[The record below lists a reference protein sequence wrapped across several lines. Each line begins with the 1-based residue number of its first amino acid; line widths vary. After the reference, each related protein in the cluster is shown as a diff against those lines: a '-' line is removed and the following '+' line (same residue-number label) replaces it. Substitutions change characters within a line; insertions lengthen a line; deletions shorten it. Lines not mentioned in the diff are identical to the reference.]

1 MSYRAARLI
10 VASGLALSGST
21 GAEAQTVVT
30 PLFPGITHIK
40 RTEQYPPFQCPGCP
54 APTPNPRL
62 ARLNILLVDLT
73 SPEVHFKLTPP
84 GENLPVVAPGST
96 TPNWP
101 VVPFEVLRQRTLDFL
116 NTSHAQAAVNVHFF
130 APFPVPGGSTQG
142 AYAYVIGL
150 AASRGKVYSGFE
162 SPIQSYAI
170 VTNSPGLNI
179 DSSNNASIVHRDPDS
194 ADGMDVLEDV
204 ELWNALAG
212 SSQILTNGVKT
223 IPEYTDATH
232 PDELLTPGPVPP
244 LGPLPL
250 TYTRAGRH
258 WYDLSNAR
266 TAIGVTEDG
275 RTLVLFTV
283 DGTNGGHG
291 MQVGEVADLLKNDY
305 GVWNALNLDGGG
317 STTMAVE
324 DPVTHVRKLVN
335 VPAENPPRLEA
346 SNFAVYSDA
355 VDPVTRATVDPPP
368 HANGWNQAAVSV
380 SLEATDLASGLNDTP
395 AGWVDLLRYSLAG
408 AQTGGETVV
417 PGYSAS
423 FGVDPEGV
431 TTVSY
436 DIRIVQL
443 MLGHASIQQTHRY
456 LNVIGVYCIQYAI
469 RPDPSRP
476 APSPCNRAGPL
487 DDPLRHPAAGCARQ
501 RGRPR
506 ARTRDQPHAPAG
518 SPVRAGTRGSRGLAP
533 APRLLRVAARR
544 EGCARGLPA
553 ACHVGG
559 TGAPHGRES
568 DCRRHSGAGPAEPRV
583 PRRGRSDRGGRSRSG
598 MARTTRIALQE

>member
-1 MSYRAARLI
+1 MAEGDVMSYRAARLI
-10 VASGLALSGST
+10 VASGLALWGST
-21 GAEAQTVVT
+21 GVEAQTVVT

-62 ARLNILLVDLT
+62 ARMNILLVDLT
-73 SPEVHFKLTPP
+73 SPAVHFKLTPP
-84 GENLPVVAPGST
+84 GENLPAVASGST

-101 VVPFEVLRQRTLDFL
+101 VVPFEVVRQPTLDFL
-116 NTSHAQAAVNVHFF
+116 NTSHAQAAINVHFF

-179 DSSNNASIVHRDPDS
+179 DRSNYASIVHRHPDS
-194 ADGMDVLEDV
+194 ADGMDVLENV

-212 SSQILTNGVKT
+212 SGQILTNGVKT

-266 TAIGVTEDG
+266 TAIGVTGDG
-275 RTLVLFTV
+275 RTLVLFAV

-317 STTMAVE
+317 STTLAVE
-324 DPVTHVRKLVN
+324 DPVTHERKLVN

-346 SNFAVYSDA
+346 SNFAVYSDG
-355 VDPVTRATVDPPP
+355 VDPVTTAVVDPPP
-368 HANGWNQAAVSV
+368 NANGWNQAAVSV

-395 AGWVDLLRYSLAG
+395 AGWVNLLKYSLAG
-408 AQTGGETVV
+408 AQTAAETAV
-417 PGYSAS
+417 PGHSAS
-423 FGVDPEGV
+423 FGVAPQGV

-436 DIRIVQL
+436 FATDA
-443 MLGHASIQQTHRY
+443 ASNEETARTLDVKIDGAPPVLTGLPPEGCTLWPPNHKLQRVAV
-456 LNVIGVYCIQYAI
+456 LRASDPVSGVAGGSFQVNATSNE
-469 RPDPSRP
+469 PMDPSDL
-476 APSPCNRAGPL
+476 AVTEDESGGLVVELRAERSGDSKSGRIYYLTVTAL
-487 DDPLRHPAAGCARQ
+487 DLAGNEVTGTATCIV
-501 RGRPR
+501 
-506 ARTRDQPHAPAG
+506 PH
-518 SPVRAGTRGSRGLAP
+518 
-533 APRLLRVAARR
+533 
-544 EGCARGLPA
+544 
-553 ACHVGG
+553 
-559 TGAPHGRES
+559 
-568 DCRRHSGAGPAEPRV
+568 
-583 PRRGRSDRGGRSRSG
+583 DRGKRK
-598 MARTTRIALQE
+598 

>member
-10 VASGLALSGST
+10 VASGLVLWGST
-21 GAEAQTVVT
+21 GVEAQTVVT

-40 RTEQYPPFQCPGCP
+40 RTEPFPSFQCPGCP

-62 ARLNILLVDLT
+62 ARMNILLIDLT
-73 SPEVHFKLTPP
+73 SPAVRFKLTPP
-84 GENLPVVAPGST
+84 GENLPAVAPGST

-101 VVPFEVLRQRTLDFL
+101 DVPFEVVRQRTLDFL
-116 NTSHAQAAVNVHFF
+116 NTSHAQAAINVHFF
-130 APFPVPGGSTQG
+130 APFPVPGGSTQS

-179 DSSNNASIVHRDPDS
+179 DRANNASIVHRHPES
-194 ADGMDVLEDV
+194 ADGMQVLENV

-212 SSQILTNGVKT
+212 SGQILTNGVRT

-266 TAIGVTEDG
+266 TAIGVTQDG

-324 DPVTHVRKLVN
+324 DPVTHVRRLVN
-335 VPAENPPRLEA
+335 VPADNPPRLEA
-346 SNFAVYSDA
+346 TNFAVYSDA
-355 VDPVTRATVDPPP
+355 VDPVTTATINPAPN
-368 HANGWNQAAVSV
+368 ANGWNQAAVSV

-395 AGWVDLLRYSLAG
+395 PGWVDLLRYSLAG
-408 AQTGGETVV
+408 AQTGTETVV
-417 PGYSAS
+417 AGHSAS
-423 FGVDPEGV
+423 FGVAAAGV
-431 TTVSY
+431 TRVSY
-436 DIRIVQL
+436 SATD
-443 MLGHASIQQTHRY
+443 
-456 LNVIGVYCIQYAI
+456 
-469 RPDPSRP
+469 
-476 APSPCNRAGPL
+476 
-487 DDPLRHPAAGCARQ
+487 AAGNEED
-501 RGRPR
+501 
-506 ARTRDQPHAPAG
+506 ARTLDVKIDGAP
-518 SPVRAGTRGSRGLAP
+518 PVLSGLPSEECTLWP
-533 APRLLRVAARR
+533 ANHELQRVAVLRASDAVSGIAPGSFQVNATSN
-544 EGCARGLPA
+544 EPMDPGDVAVTEDEDGGLI
-553 ACHVGG
+553 VEL
-559 TGAPHGRES
+559 R
-568 DCRRHSGAGPAEPRV
+568 AE
-583 PRRGRSDRGGRSRSG
+583 RSG
-598 MARTTRIALQE
+598 GNKSGRVYNLTVTAQDIAGNEVTRTATCTVPHDSGKEK

>member
-10 VASGLALSGST
+10 VASGLALYGAT
-21 GAEAQTVVT
+21 GVEAQTVVT

-62 ARLNILLVDLT
+62 ARMNILLVDLT
-73 SPEVHFKLTPP
+73 SPAVHFKLTPP
-84 GENLPVVAPGST
+84 GENLPAVAPGST

-101 VVPFEVLRQRTLDFL
+101 VVPFEVVRQRTLDFVT
-116 NTSHAQAAVNVHFF
+116 TSHAQAAINVHFF
-130 APFPVPGGSTQG
+130 APFPVPGGSTQS

-179 DSSNNASIVHRDPDS
+179 DKTNNASIVHRDPAS
-194 ADGMDVLEDV
+194 ADGMDVLESV

-212 SSQILTNGVKT
+212 SGQILTNGVKT

-244 LGPLPL
+244 LGSLPL

-291 MQVGEVADLLKNDY
+291 MQAGEVADLLKNDY

-324 DPVTHVRKLVN
+324 DPVTHLRKLVN
-335 VPAENPPRLEA
+335 VPADNPPRLEA
-346 SNFAVYSDA
+346 TNFAVYSDA
-355 VDPVTRATVDPPP
+355 IDPVTTATVAPAPN
-368 HANGWNQAAVSV
+368 ANGWNQAAVSV

-395 AGWVDLLRYSLAG
+395 AGWVDLLQYSLAG
-408 AQTGGETVV
+408 AQTGTETVV
-417 PGYSAS
+417 AGHSAS
-423 FGVDPEGV
+423 FGVAPEGV
-431 TTVSY
+431 TKVSY
-436 DIRIVQL
+436 FATD
-443 MLGHASIQQTHRY
+443 
-456 LNVIGVYCIQYAI
+456 
-469 RPDPSRP
+469 
-476 APSPCNRAGPL
+476 
-487 DDPLRHPAAGCARQ
+487 AAGNEEAS
-501 RGRPR
+501 
-506 ARTRDQPHAPAG
+506 RTLDVKIDGAP
-518 SPVRAGTRGSRGLAP
+518 PVLSGLP
-533 APRLLRVAARR
+533 S
-544 EGCARGLPA
+544 EGCALWPVNHKLQRVAVLRASDTVSGIARGSFQVNATSNEPMDPSD
-553 ACHVGG
+553 VSVTENETGG
-559 TGAPHGRES
+559 LIVELRAERSGGSESGRVYHLTVTAQDLAGNAVTGTATCIVPH
-568 DCRRHSGAGPAEPRV
+568 
-583 PRRGRSDRGGRSRSG
+583 DRGKGK
-598 MARTTRIALQE
+598 

>member
-10 VASGLALSGST
+10 VASALALWGST
-21 GAEAQTVVT
+21 GVEAQTVVT

-40 RTEQYPPFQCPGCP
+40 RTEQYPPFQCPGCS

-62 ARLNILLVDLT
+62 ARMNILLVDLT
-73 SPEVHFKLTPP
+73 SPAVRFKLTPP
-84 GENLPVVAPGST
+84 GENLPAVAPGST
-96 TPNWP
+96 APNWP
-101 VVPFEVLRQRTLDFL
+101 VVPFEVVRQRTLDFL
-116 NTSHAQAAVNVHFF
+116 NTSHAQAAINVHFF
-130 APFPVPGGSTQG
+130 APFPVPGGSTQS

-179 DSSNNASIVHRDPDS
+179 DRSNNASIVHRDPAS
-194 ADGMDVLEDV
+194 ADGMGVVENV

-212 SSQILTNGVKT
+212 SGQILTNGVKT

-232 PDELLTPGPVPP
+232 PDALLTPGPVPP

-305 GVWNALNLDGGG
+305 RVWNALNLDGGG
-317 STTMAVE
+317 STTMAIE
-324 DPVTHVRKLVN
+324 DPVTHVRRLVN
-335 VPAENPPRLEA
+335 VPADNPPRLEA
-346 SNFAVYSDA
+346 TNFAVYSDA
-355 VDPVTRATVDPPP
+355 VDPVTTAVVSPAPN
-368 HANGWNQAAVSV
+368 ANGWNQAAVSV

-408 AQTGGETVV
+408 AQTSAETVV
-417 PGYSAS
+417 PGHSAS
-423 FGVDPEGV
+423 FGVAPQGV

-436 DIRIVQL
+436 FATDAAGNEETARTLDVKIDGAPPVLSGLPSEECTLWPANHKLQRVAVL
-443 MLGHASIQQTHRY
+443 RASDAVSGIARGSFQVNATS
-456 LNVIGVYCIQYAI
+456 NE
-469 RPDPSRP
+469 PMDPSDV
-476 APSPCNRAGPL
+476 AVTEDESGGLVVELRA
-487 DDPLRHPAAGCARQ
+487 
-501 RGRPR
+501 
-506 ARTRDQPHAPAG
+506 
-518 SPVRAGTRGSRGLAP
+518 
-533 APRLLRVAARR
+533 
-544 EGCARGLPA
+544 E
-553 ACHVGG
+553 
-559 TGAPHGRES
+559 
-568 DCRRHSGAGPAEPRV
+568 
-583 PRRGRSDRGGRSRSG
+583 RSG
-598 MARTTRIALQE
+598 GSTSGRVYQLTVTARDLAGNEVTGTATCTVPHDSGKGK

>member
-10 VASGLALSGST
+10 VASGLALWGST
-21 GAEAQTVVT
+21 GVEAQTVVT
-30 PLFPGITHIK
+30 PLFPGITHIT

-54 APTPNPRL
+54 APTPNPRV
-62 ARLNILLVDLT
+62 ARINILLIDLT
-73 SPEVHFKLTPP
+73 SPGVHFKLTPP
-84 GENLPVVAPGST
+84 GENLPAVAPGAT

-101 VVPFEVLRQRTLDFL
+101 VVPFEVVRQRTLDFL
-116 NTSHAQAAVNVHFF
+116 NTSHAQAAINVHFF

-142 AYAYVIGL
+142 AFAYVIGL
-150 AASRGKVYSGFE
+150 AASRGNVYSGFE

-179 DSSNNASIVHRDPDS
+179 DRSNNASIVHRDPAS

-212 SSQILTNGVKT
+212 SGQILTNGVKT
-223 IPEYTDATH
+223 IPEYTDPTH
-232 PDELLTPGPVPP
+232 LDELLTPGPVPP
-244 LGPLPL
+244 LGTLPL

-324 DPVTHVRKLVN
+324 DPVTHMRKLVN

-355 VDPVTRATVDPPP
+355 VDPVTTAIVDPAPN
-368 HANGWNQAAVSV
+368 ANGWNQAAVSV

-395 AGWVDLLRYSLAG
+395 AGWVDQLRYSLAG
-408 AQTGGETVV
+408 AQTGAETVV
-417 PGYSAS
+417 PGSSAS
-423 FGVDPEGV
+423 FGVAPQGV

-436 DIRIVQL
+436 FATDAAGNEETARTLAVKIDGVSPVLSGLPPEGCTLWPPNDKLQRVAVL
-443 MLGHASIQQTHRY
+443 RASDAVSGIARGSFRVNATS
-456 LNVIGVYCIQYAI
+456 NE
-469 RPDPSRP
+469 PMDPSDV
-476 APSPCNRAGPL
+476 AVTEDENGGLVVELRAE
-487 DDPLRHPAAGCARQ
+487 RS
-501 RGRPR
+501 
-506 ARTRDQPHAPAG
+506 AG
-518 SPVRAGTRGSRGLAP
+518 SKSGRIYHLTVTARDLAGNEVT
-533 APRLLRVAARR
+533 
-544 EGCARGLPA
+544 
-553 ACHVGG
+553 G
-559 TGAPHGRES
+559 TATCTVPH
-568 DCRRHSGAGPAEPRV
+568 
-583 PRRGRSDRGGRSRSG
+583 DRGK
-598 MARTTRIALQE
+598 

>member
-10 VASGLALSGST
+10 VASGLALWGST
-21 GAEAQTVVT
+21 GVEAQTVVT

-62 ARLNILLVDLT
+62 ARMNILLVDLT
-73 SPEVHFKLTPP
+73 SPAVHFKLTPP
-84 GENLPVVAPGST
+84 GENLPAVAPGST

-101 VVPFEVLRQRTLDFL
+101 VVPFEVVRQRTLDFL
-116 NTSHAQAAVNVHFF
+116 NTSHAQAAINVHFF
-130 APFPVPGGSTQG
+130 APFPVPGGSTQS

-179 DSSNNASIVHRDPDS
+179 DRSNNASIVHRDPDS

-212 SSQILTNGVKT
+212 SGQILTNGVKT

-335 VPAENPPRLEA
+335 VPADNPPRLEA
-346 SNFAVYSDA
+346 TNFAVYSDA
-355 VDPVTRATVDPPP
+355 VDPVTTATVDPPP
-368 HANGWNQAAVSV
+368 NANGWNQAAVSV

-408 AQTGGETVV
+408 AQTGAETVV
-417 PGYSAS
+417 PGHSAS
-423 FGVDPEGV
+423 FGVAPEGV

-436 DIRIVQL
+436 FATDAAGNEETARTLDVKIDGAPPVLSGLPSEGCTLWPPNHKLQRVAVL
-443 MLGHASIQQTHRY
+443 RASDAVSGIARGSFQVNATS
-456 LNVIGVYCIQYAI
+456 NE
-469 RPDPSRP
+469 PMDPSDV
-476 APSPCNRAGPL
+476 AVTEDENGGLVVELRAERSGGSKSGRVYHL
-487 DDPLRHPAAGCARQ
+487 TVTAQDLAGNEVTGTATCIV
-501 RGRPR
+501 
-506 ARTRDQPHAPAG
+506 PH
-518 SPVRAGTRGSRGLAP
+518 
-533 APRLLRVAARR
+533 
-544 EGCARGLPA
+544 
-553 ACHVGG
+553 
-559 TGAPHGRES
+559 
-568 DCRRHSGAGPAEPRV
+568 
-583 PRRGRSDRGGRSRSG
+583 DRGKGK
-598 MARTTRIALQE
+598 

>member
-1 MSYRAARLI
+1 MAEGGVMSYRTARLI
-10 VASGLALSGST
+10 VASSLALWGSNVV
-21 GAEAQTVVT
+21 EAQTVVT

-62 ARLNILLVDLT
+62 ARMNILLIDLT
-73 SPEVHFKLTPP
+73 SPAIRFKLTPP
-84 GENLPVVAPGST
+84 GENLPPVAPGST

-101 VVPFEVLRQRTLDFL
+101 AVPFEVVRQRTLDFL
-116 NTSHAQAAVNVHFF
+116 NSSHAQSAINIHFF
-130 APFPVPGGSTQG
+130 APFPVPGVSTQG

-179 DSSNNASIVHRDPDS
+179 DRSNNPSIVHRDPDS
-194 ADGMDVLEDV
+194 ASGMDILEDV
-204 ELWNALAG
+204 ELWNAVAG
-212 SSQILTNGVKT
+212 SGQILTNGVKT
-223 IPEYTDATH
+223 IPEYTDAAH

-266 TAIGVTEDG
+266 TAIGVTADG

-291 MQVGEVADLLKNDY
+291 MQAGEVADLLKNDY

-335 VPAENPPRLEA
+335 VPADNPPRMEA

-355 VDPVTRATVDPPP
+355 VNPVTTAVVDPAPN
-368 HANGWNQAAVSV
+368 ANGWNQGAVSV
-380 SLEATDLASGLNDTP
+380 SLDATDLASGLTDTP
-395 AGWVDLLRYSLAG
+395 VGWVDLLRYSLAG
-408 AQTGGETVV
+408 AQKGAETIV
-417 PGYSAS
+417 PGHSAS
-423 FGVDPEGV
+423 FGVAPEGV

-436 DIRIVQL
+436 LATDAAGNEETTRTLDVKIDSTPPVLSGLPSERCTLGPPNHKLQRVAVLRASDAVSGIARGSIHVNATSNEL
-443 MLGHASIQQTHRY
+443 M
-456 LNVIGVYCIQYAI
+456 
-469 RPDPSRP
+469 DPSDV
-476 APSPCNRAGPL
+476 AVTEDDNGGLVVELRA
-487 DDPLRHPAAGCARQ
+487 
-501 RGRPR
+501 
-506 ARTRDQPHAPAG
+506 
-518 SPVRAGTRGSRGLAP
+518 
-533 APRLLRVAARR
+533 
-544 EGCARGLPA
+544 E
-553 ACHVGG
+553 
-559 TGAPHGRES
+559 
-568 DCRRHSGAGPAEPRV
+568 
-583 PRRGRSDRGGRSRSG
+583 RSG
-598 MARTTRIALQE
+598 GSQSGRVYHLTVTAQDLAGNAVTGTATCIVPHDSK

>member
-1 MSYRAARLI
+1 MSCRTARLI
-10 VASGLALSGST
+10 VASGLVFWGAT
-21 GAEAQTVVT
+21 GVEAQTVVT

-62 ARLNILLVDLT
+62 ARMNILLVDLT
-73 SPEVHFKLTPP
+73 SPAVRFKLTPP
-84 GENLPVVAPGST
+84 GENLPAVAPGST

-101 VVPFEVLRQRTLDFL
+101 VVPFEVVRQRTLDFV
-116 NTSHAQAAVNVHFF
+116 NTSHAQAAINVHFF

-179 DSSNNASIVHRDPDS
+179 DRSNTASIVHRDPGS

-204 ELWNALAG
+204 QLWNALAG
-212 SSQILTNGVKT
+212 SGQILTNGVKT

-291 MQVGEVADLLKNDY
+291 MQAGEVADLLKNDY
-305 GVWNALNLDGGG
+305 HVWNALNLDGGG

-335 VPAENPPRLEA
+335 VPADNPPRLEA
-346 SNFAVYSDA
+346 TNLGVYSDA
-355 VDPVTRATVDPPP
+355 VDPVTTANVFPAPN
-368 HANGWNQAAVSV
+368 ANGWNQAAVSV

-408 AQTGGETVV
+408 AQTGAETVV
-417 PGYSAS
+417 PGHSAS
-423 FGVDPEGV
+423 FGVAPQGV
-431 TTVSY
+431 TTV
-436 DIRIVQL
+436 
-443 MLGHASIQQTHRY
+443 RY
-456 LNVIGVYCIQYAI
+456 SAT
-469 RPDPSRP
+469 D
-476 APSPCNRAGPL
+476 
-487 DDPLRHPAAGCARQ
+487 AAGNEET
-501 RGRPR
+501 
-506 ARTRDQPHAPAG
+506 TRRLDVKIDGAP
-518 SPVRAGTRGSRGLAP
+518 PVLS
-533 APRLLRVAARR
+533 
-544 EGCARGLPA
+544 GLPA
-553 ACHVGG
+553 EGCTLGPPNHKLQRVAVLRASDAVSGIARGSFQVNATSNEPVDPSDVAVTGDENGG
-559 TGAPHGRES
+559 LVVELRAERSGTSTSGRIYHLTVSARDLAGNEVTGTATCTVPH
-568 DCRRHSGAGPAEPRV
+568 
-583 PRRGRSDRGGRSRSG
+583 DRG
-598 MARTTRIALQE
+598 QEK

>member
-1 MSYRAARLI
+1 MPSPDEDSRQAYGWPGLAHTMAEGGVTSYRVARLI
-10 VASGLALSGST
+10 IASGLAVLGST
-21 GAEAQTVVT
+21 AVEAQTVIT

-40 RTEQYPPFQCPGCP
+40 RTEQYPPFQCPGCA

-62 ARLNILLVDLT
+62 ARMNILLVDLT
-73 SPEVHFKLTPP
+73 SPAVRFKLTPP
-84 GENLPVVAPGST
+84 GENLPAVAPGST

-101 VVPFEVLRQRTLDFL
+101 VVPFEVVRQRTLDFI
-116 NTSHAQAAVNVHFF
+116 NTLHAQAAINAHFF
-130 APFPVPGGSTQG
+130 APFPVPGGSTQS

-150 AASRGKVYSGFE
+150 AASRGTVYSGFE

-170 VTNSPGLNI
+170 VTNSPALNI
-179 DSSNNASIVHRDPDS
+179 DRSNNASIVHRHPDS

-212 SSQILTNGVKT
+212 SGQILTNGVKT

-305 GVWNALNLDGGG
+305 GVWNALNMDGGG
-317 STTMAVE
+317 SATMAVE

-335 VPAENPPRLEA
+335 VPADNPPRLEA
-346 SNFAVYSDA
+346 TNFAVYSDA
-355 VDPVTRATVDPPP
+355 VDPVTTATVAPAPN
-368 HANGWNQAAVSV
+368 ANGWNQAAVSV

-408 AQTGGETVV
+408 AQSGTETVV
-417 PGYSAS
+417 PGHSAS
-423 FGVDPEGV
+423 FSVAPDGV
-431 TTVSY
+431 TTISYAATDAAGNEETARTLAVKIDGAPPLLSGLSLEGCTLWPANRKLQRVAVLRGSDAVSG
-436 DIRIVQL
+436 IARGSFQVNATSNEPL
-443 MLGHASIQQTHRY
+443 
-456 LNVIGVYCIQYAI
+456 
-469 RPDPSRP
+469 DPSDVVVTEDETGGLVVEL
-476 APSPCNRAGPL
+476 RAERSGFSKSGRVYHL
-487 DDPLRHPAAGCARQ
+487 TVTAQDLAGNQ
-501 RGRPR
+501 
-506 ARTRDQPHAPAG
+506 
-518 SPVRAGTRGSRGLAP
+518 V
-533 APRLLRVAARR
+533 
-544 EGCARGLPA
+544 
-553 ACHVGG
+553 
-559 TGAPHGRES
+559 TGAASCTVPH
-568 DCRRHSGAGPAEPRV
+568 
-583 PRRGRSDRGGRSRSG
+583 DRGDGK
-598 MARTTRIALQE
+598 

>member
-1 MSYRAARLI
+1 MSSRAARLI
-10 VASGLALSGST
+10 IALGSALLGST
-21 GAEAQTVVT
+21 GVEAQTVVT

-62 ARLNILLVDLT
+62 ARMNILLIDLT
-73 SPEVHFKLTPP
+73 APEVHFKLTPP
-84 GENLPVVAPGST
+84 GENLPAVAPGST

-101 VVPFEVLRQRTLDFL
+101 AVPFEVVRQRTLDFL
-116 NTSHAQAAVNVHFF
+116 SNSHAQAAINVHFF

-162 SPIQSYAI
+162 LPIQSYAI
-170 VTNSPGLNI
+170 VANSPGLNI
-179 DSSNNASIVHRDPDS
+179 DRSNNASIVHRHPES

-212 SSQILTNGVKT
+212 SGQILTNGVKT

-232 PDELLTPGPVPP
+232 PDELLVPGPVPP

-266 TAIGVTEDG
+266 TAIGVTQDG

-324 DPVTHVRKLVN
+324 DPVTHGRKLVN
-335 VPAENPPRLEA
+335 VPADNPPRLEA
-346 SNFAVYSDA
+346 SNLAVYSDA
-355 VDPVTRATVDPPP
+355 VNPITTAIVDPPP
-368 HANGWNQAAVSV
+368 NANGWNQTAVSV
-380 SLEATDLASGLNDTP
+380 RLDATDLASGLNDTP

-408 AQTGGETVV
+408 AQTGVETVV
-417 PGYSAS
+417 PGHSAS
-423 FGVDPEGV
+423 FGVVSEGV
-431 TTVSY
+431 TKVRYFATDAAGNEETARTLDIKIDGAPPLVSGLPPEGCTLWPPNHNLQ
-436 DIRIVQL
+436 RVAVL
-443 MLGHASIQQTHRY
+443 RASDAGSGIARGSFLVNATSNEP
-456 LNVIGVYCIQYAI
+456 L
-469 RPDPSRP
+469 DPSDVAVTEDENGGLAVELRAKRSGVSTSGRVYHLTVTAQDLAGNAVTRTATCTVP
-476 APSPCNRAGPL
+476 HDKRAGK
-487 DDPLRHPAAGCARQ
+487 
-501 RGRPR
+501 
-506 ARTRDQPHAPAG
+506 
-518 SPVRAGTRGSRGLAP
+518 
-533 APRLLRVAARR
+533 
-544 EGCARGLPA
+544 
-553 ACHVGG
+553 
-559 TGAPHGRES
+559 
-568 DCRRHSGAGPAEPRV
+568 
-583 PRRGRSDRGGRSRSG
+583 
-598 MARTTRIALQE
+598 

>member
-10 VASGLALSGST
+10 VASGLALCGAT
-21 GAEAQTVVT
+21 GVEAQTVVT

-62 ARLNILLVDLT
+62 ARMNILLVDLT
-73 SPEVHFKLTPP
+73 SPAVHFKLTPP
-84 GENLPVVAPGST
+84 GENLPAVAPGST

-101 VVPFEVLRQRTLDFL
+101 VVPFEVVRQRTLDFL
-116 NTSHAQAAVNVHFF
+116 TTSHAQAAINVHFF
-130 APFPVPGGSTQG
+130 APFPVPGGSTQS

-179 DSSNNASIVHRDPDS
+179 DRSNNASIVHRDPAS
-194 ADGMDVLEDV
+194 ADGMDVLENV

-212 SSQILTNGVKT
+212 SGQILTNGVKT

-244 LGPLPL
+244 LGSLPL

-266 TAIGVTEDG
+266 TAIGVTQDG

-291 MQVGEVADLLKNDY
+291 MQAGEVADLLKNDY

-324 DPVTHVRKLVN
+324 DPVTHLRKLVN
-335 VPAENPPRLEA
+335 VPADNPPRLEA
-346 SNFAVYSDA
+346 TNFAVYSDA
-355 VDPVTRATVDPPP
+355 VDPVTTATVAPAPN
-368 HANGWNQAAVSV
+368 ANGWNQAAVSV

-408 AQTGGETVV
+408 AQTGAETVV
-417 PGYSAS
+417 AGHSAS
-423 FGVDPEGV
+423 FDVAPQGV
-431 TTVSY
+431 TKVSY
-436 DIRIVQL
+436 FATDAAGNEETARTLDVKIDGAPPVLSGLPTEGCTLWPLDHKLQRVAVL
-443 MLGHASIQQTHRY
+443 RASDAVSGIARGSFQVNATS
-456 LNVIGVYCIQYAI
+456 NE
-469 RPDPSRP
+469 PMDPSDVSVSEDESGGLVVELR
-476 APSPCNRAGPL
+476 AERSGGSESGRVYHLTVTAQDRAGN
-487 DDPLRHPAAGCARQ
+487 AVTGTATCIV
-501 RGRPR
+501 
-506 ARTRDQPHAPAG
+506 PH
-518 SPVRAGTRGSRGLAP
+518 
-533 APRLLRVAARR
+533 
-544 EGCARGLPA
+544 
-553 ACHVGG
+553 
-559 TGAPHGRES
+559 
-568 DCRRHSGAGPAEPRV
+568 
-583 PRRGRSDRGGRSRSG
+583 DRGKGK
-598 MARTTRIALQE
+598 

>member
-1 MSYRAARLI
+1 MSYRAARFI
-10 VASGLALSGST
+10 VASGLALLGAT
-21 GAEAQTVVT
+21 GVEAQTVVT

-54 APTPNPRL
+54 APTPSPRV
-62 ARLNILLVDLT
+62 ARMNILLVDLT
-73 SPEVHFKLTPP
+73 SPEIHFKLTPP
-84 GENLPVVAPGST
+84 GENLPAVAPGST

-101 VVPFEVLRQRTLDFL
+101 VVPFEVVRQRTLDFL
-116 NTSHAQAAVNVHFF
+116 NASHAQAAINVHFF

-179 DSSNNASIVHRDPDS
+179 DRSNNASIVHRDPDS
-194 ADGMDVLEDV
+194 ADGMEVLEDV

-212 SSQILTNGVKT
+212 SGQILTNGVKT
-223 IPEYTDATH
+223 IPEYTDAAH

-266 TAIGVTEDG
+266 TAIGVSEDG

-305 GVWNALNLDGGG
+305 HVWNAFNLDGGG

-335 VPAENPPRLEA
+335 VPADNPPRLEA

-355 VDPVTRATVDPPP
+355 VDPVTTATVNPPP
-368 HANGWNQAAVSV
+368 NAYGWNQAAVSV

-395 AGWVDLLRYSLAG
+395 AGWVDLLQYSLAG
-408 AQTGGETVV
+408 AQTGAETVV
-417 PGYSAS
+417 PGHSAS
-423 FGVDPEGV
+423 FGVAPPGV

-436 DIRIVQL
+436 FATDAAGNEETARTLDVKIDGAPPVL
-443 MLGHASIQQTHRY
+443 SGLPPEGCTLGPPNHKLQRVAVLRASDAVSGIARGSFQVNATS
-456 LNVIGVYCIQYAI
+456 NE
-469 RPDPSRP
+469 PMDPSDV
-476 APSPCNRAGPL
+476 AVNENENGGLVVELRA
-487 DDPLRHPAAGCARQ
+487 
-501 RGRPR
+501 
-506 ARTRDQPHAPAG
+506 
-518 SPVRAGTRGSRGLAP
+518 
-533 APRLLRVAARR
+533 
-544 EGCARGLPA
+544 E
-553 ACHVGG
+553 
-559 TGAPHGRES
+559 
-568 DCRRHSGAGPAEPRV
+568 
-583 PRRGRSDRGGRSRSG
+583 RSG
-598 MARTTRIALQE
+598 DSKSGRVYHLTVTAQDVAGNEVTGTATCIVPHDSGKGK

>member
-1 MSYRAARLI
+1 M
-10 VASGLALSGST
+10 
-21 GAEAQTVVT
+21 
-30 PLFPGITHIK
+30 
-40 RTEQYPPFQCPGCP
+40 
-54 APTPNPRL
+54 
-62 ARLNILLVDLT
+62 NILLIDLT
-73 SPEVHFKLTPP
+73 SPGIHFKLTPP
-84 GENLPVVAPGST
+84 GENLPAVAPGST

-101 VVPFEVLRQRTLDFL
+101 VVPFEVVRQRTLDFL
-116 NTSHAQAAVNVHFF
+116 NTSHGQAAINVHFF
-130 APFPVPGGSTQG
+130 APFPVPGGSTQS

-179 DSSNNASIVHRDPDS
+179 DRSNNASIVHRHPDS

-212 SSQILTNGVKT
+212 SAQILTNGVKT

-291 MQVGEVADLLKNDY
+291 MQVGEVADLLKKDY

-335 VPAENPPRLEA
+335 VPADNPPRLEA

-355 VDPVTRATVDPPP
+355 VDPVTTAARNPPP
-368 HANGWNQAAVSV
+368 NANGWNQAAVSV
-380 SLEATDLASGLNDTP
+380 TLEATDLASGLNDTP
-395 AGWVDLLRYSLAG
+395 AGWVDLLRYTLAG
-408 AQTGGETVV
+408 AQTRAETVV
-417 PGYSAS
+417 PGHSAS
-423 FGVDPEGV
+423 FGVASAGV

-436 DIRIVQL
+436 FATDAAGNEETVRTLDVKIDGAPPVLSGLPSEGCTLWPPNHKLQRVAVL
-443 MLGHASIQQTHRY
+443 RASDAVSGIARGSFLVNATS
-456 LNVIGVYCIQYAI
+456 NE
-469 RPDPSRP
+469 PMDPSDL
-476 APSPCNRAGPL
+476 AVTEDENGGLVVELRAERSGDSESGRVYHL
-487 DDPLRHPAAGCARQ
+487 TVTAQDLAGNEVTGTATCIV
-501 RGRPR
+501 
-506 ARTRDQPHAPAG
+506 PH
-518 SPVRAGTRGSRGLAP
+518 
-533 APRLLRVAARR
+533 
-544 EGCARGLPA
+544 
-553 ACHVGG
+553 
-559 TGAPHGRES
+559 
-568 DCRRHSGAGPAEPRV
+568 
-583 PRRGRSDRGGRSRSG
+583 DRGN
-598 MARTTRIALQE
+598 AR